1 VAFFRAVLQLWASV
15 IRGLRRGL
23 ERVGLLDRL
32 DQWAARS
39 RIGLWVRSQL
49 SVYDITDFMR
59 LDLPWW
65 TLNAVTLVDEFLQA
79 RPHARVFEWGS
90 GASTIWLEKRA
101 AEVISVEND
110 ERWHEMMS
118 SYVGP
123 TTSLWHTDA
132 PPAEEPRIPS
142 RWWGHRGRDFFDY
155 VHAID
160 NTDGQFDLIVIDGRA
175 RTACLDKAIS
185 RLTPDGMVVFD
196 NTNRPRYREAL
207 AKTRGRLE
215 EFITRGMTPSLPY
228 STTTSLLRKTKA

>member
-1 VAFFRAVLQLWASV
+1 MAFFRAVLQLWASV

-49 SVYDITDFMR
+49 SVYDVTDFMR

-123 TTSLWHTDA
+123 TTSCGT
-132 PPAEEPRIPS
+132 PTPRQQRS
-142 RWWGHRGRDFFDY
+142 LEYRLGGG
-155 VHAID
+155 AIAVG
-160 NTDGQFDLIVIDGRA
+160 T
-175 RTACLDKAIS
+175 S
-185 RLTPDGMVVFD
+185 S
-196 NTNRPRYREAL
+196 
-207 AKTRGRLE
+207 
-215 EFITRGMTPSLPY
+215 ITSTPS
-228 STTTSLLRKTKA
+228 TTLTASLTSL

>member
-1 VAFFRAVLQLWASV
+1 MAFFRAVLQLWASV

-49 SVYDITDFMR
+49 SVYDVTDFMR

-123 TTSLWHTDA
+123 TTTLWHTDA

-160 NTDGQFDLIVIDGRA
+160 NAEGQFDLIVIDGRA

-207 AKTRGRLE
+207 ARTRGRLD
-215 EFITRGMTPSLPY
+215 EFVTRGMTPSLPY
-228 STTTSLLRKTKA
+228 STTTSLLRKTEG

>member
-1 VAFFRAVLQLWASV
+1 MAFFRAVLQLWASV

-23 ERVGLLDRL
+23 QRVGLLKRL

-49 SVYDITDFMR
+49 SVYDVTDFMR

-123 TTSLWHTDA
+123 TTTLWHTDA

-207 AKTRGRLE
+207 AKTRDRLD
-215 EFITRGMTPSLPY
+215 EFVTRGMTPSLPY
-228 STTTSLLRKTKA
+228 STTTSLLRKTEG